1 MKTDTL
7 TEIIWFVIIMTI
19 ISLIAYSIHNAIREP
34 EEKPSLVSQITK
46 PSLVSQITKPEYL
59 FTEVTGHG
67 ILKTVTGAVKV
78 EEIKYLTTEEV
89 VDENMNKIK
98 KDTYEFLLSEG
109 RYGGQIWRVTFA
121 DGTTKRYYYQ
131 YFKMMQW
138 EYLPLDFWPYKN

>member
-1 MKTDTL
+1 MRFHETL
-7 TEIIWFVIIMTI
+7 IEIIWFAVIIII
-19 ISLIAYSIHNAIREP
+19 ISFIANSVHNAIYNP
-34 EEKPSLVSQITK
+34 EQKPSLVSQIT
-46 PSLVSQITKPEYL
+46 QPEYV
-59 FTEVTGHG
+59 FKEVTGHG
-67 ILKTVTGAVKV
+67 ILNTVTGAVKV

-98 KDTYEFLLSEG
+98 RDTYELLLSEG
-109 RYGGQIWRVTFA
+109 RYGGQVWRVTFA